1 MSLFN
6 FRAFEYS
13 YNLLERTFLPLF
25 YQSDDVSLFLL
36 CRLRQ
41 SLKIIPTDLKQL
53 FVKV

>member
-6 FRAFEYS
+6 FRACEYA

-25 YQSDDVSLFLL
+25 YQSDDVSFF
-36 CRLRQ
+36 
-41 SLKIIPTDLKQL
+41 SPVSSSSKFKDNPYLKQL